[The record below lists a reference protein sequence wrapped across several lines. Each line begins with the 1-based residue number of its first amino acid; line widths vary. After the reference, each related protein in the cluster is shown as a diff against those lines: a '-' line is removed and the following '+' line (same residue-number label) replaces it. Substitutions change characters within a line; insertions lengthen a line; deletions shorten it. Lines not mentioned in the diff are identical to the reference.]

1 MKAKEAANTRPE
13 RDNKRSSYRVVIAW
27 IAGRTPCESNK
38 HTPWDGTVTF
48 LDSYHGIRVYE
59 KDKYDSRLDMER
71 EFLLPFFDEPE
82 LALEHM
88 QRHEGH
94 RGMCQIALTSRAR
107 RVLNLD
113 RVSFSDFS
121 L

>member
-1 MKAKEAANTRPE
+1 MNTDKESTANTRPE
-13 RDNKRSSYRVVIAW
+13 SDNKRSSYRVVIAW
-27 IAGRTPCESNK
+27 IQ
-38 HTPWDGTVTF
+38 DGTVT
-48 LDSYHGIRVYE
+48 LLTSYHGIRVYE

-82 LALEHM
+82 PALEHM

-113 RVSFSDFS
+113 RVSFSGFS